1 MAAEY
6 KQLKLWIDEDL
17 NTLNLLEAWG
27 AWLHRGLDNL
37 GYKNTF
43 YVPTKGTQVVPL
55 SEEELEYINTLV
67 TDLKIVN
74 PDLSKVLFLRYD
86 KHMNSRQI
94 ARALGFSKKHT
105 ALSYIEKAQALFH
118 NWFILNFGKMAG
130 KSEDW
135 ITNKTKNIGHDFG
148 HWF

>member
-43 YVPTKGTQVVPL
+43 YEG
-55 SEEELEYINTLV
+55 
-67 TDLKIVN
+67 
-74 PDLSKVLFLRYD
+74 
-86 KHMNSRQI
+86 
-94 ARALGFSKKHT
+94 
-105 ALSYIEKAQALFH
+105 
-118 NWFILNFGKMAG
+118 
-130 KSEDW
+130 
-135 ITNKTKNIGHDFG
+135 
-148 HWF
+148 